1 MGRMAVHRH
10 DRHDIRPPGD
20 RMTAD
25 PSDALIDER
34 VARRG
39 LVISALFFP
48 LVALINAASMLTD
61 AERNGMALDP
71 RVPWILELTSVS
83 MLVLLVPLVARLER
97 WMPFTPETWP
107 RALLVHA
114 LGSVVF
120 STLHVGGM
128 ILLRKL
134 TFAVLLD
141 QHYTFFDDVASDSLY
156 EYRKDVLPYAAVL
169 LVLSLIR
176 RIEEHRQEAETAK
189 ADAGATGRLTLK
201 CGGRTIRLDAR
212 SLEWA
217 RAAGNYVDLRANGRN
232 HLARISLAALAQQLT
247 GAGIDAV
254 QIHRSCLVNRDKIV
268 EITPSRD
275 GDFRVRMVGG
285 EELRGSRRYR
295 HLLSA
300 DS

>member
-1 MGRMAVHRH
+1 MGRTVATGR
-10 DRHDIRPPGD
+10 DGIGLPL
-20 RMTAD
+20 MTSD
-25 PSDALIDER
+25 PSDVLVDER

-39 LVISALFFP
+39 LVISAVFFP
-48 LVALINAASMLTD
+48 VVALINAASMLTD
-61 AERNGMALDP
+61 AERNGMTLDP
-71 RVPWILELTSVS
+71 AVPWILELTSVS
-83 MLVLLVPLVARLER
+83 VLVLLVPLVARLER

-120 STLHVGGM
+120 SILHVAGM

-134 TFAVLLD
+134 AFALFLGQD
-141 QHYTFFDDVASDSLY
+141 YNFFDDAVSDSVY
-156 EYRKDVLPYAAVL
+156 EYRKDVLPYAAMLMVFS
-169 LVLSLIR
+169 LVR
-176 RIEEHRQEAETAK
+176 GIEEHRQEAEAAR
-189 ADAGATGRLTLK
+189 ADASATGRLTLK
-201 CGGRTIRLDAR
+201 CGGRTIWLDAR

-247 GAGIDAV
+247 EAGIDAV
-254 QIHRSCLVNRDKIV
+254 QVHRSCLVNRDKVV

-275 GDFRVRMVGG
+275 GDFRIRMADG

-300 DS
+300 GS